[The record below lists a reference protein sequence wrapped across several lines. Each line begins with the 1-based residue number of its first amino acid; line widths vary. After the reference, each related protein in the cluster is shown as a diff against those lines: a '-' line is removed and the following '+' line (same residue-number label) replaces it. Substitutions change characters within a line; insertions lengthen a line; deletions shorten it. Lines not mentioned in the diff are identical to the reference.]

1 MSSRLPLA
9 RYRRWMPLLGL
20 TLGAALL
27 AIPVAKHR
35 AGATA
40 GTTNPHVPWAN
51 NTSQS
56 GINVAPTSVRPTP
69 VARDAAPR
77 HRVAARPRPRRQTP
91 TATKVRVTRVRR
103 PATAKLASA
112 PTAKSARRSVDAY
125 RGLGSWVDIYD
136 PRAFARPAAAIR
148 NMAAHGVRTLYVET
162 SNSDQSLPIM
172 HPAQLRILIREAHA
186 HKMRIVAWYLPR
198 FTSVSHDAARIEKAI
213 HFHTADGQRFDS
225 FALDIE
231 STDVGNVAARNRAVQ
246 QLSAKVRRMAG
257 PSYPL
262 GAIIPSP
269 LDIKHGF
276 WGNPFPYRA
285 LARTYDAF
293 LPMSYYT
300 FRVHGAGP
308 TRARTIADVRLI
320 RAQPG
325 CSRVPIHMIGGLAN
339 KSNPAEVRALASG
352 VRASR
357 SIGGSLY
364 TWSGTSPAEWRQLRS
379 LSSLK

>member
-1 MSSRLPLA
+1 MSSRLPLN

-20 TLGAALL
+20 VLGTALL

-35 AGATA
+35 SSAAV
-40 GTTNPHVPWAN
+40 GTTNPQVPWAN

-56 GINVAPTSVRPTP
+56 GISVPATP
-69 VARDAAPR
+69 AHATRVARDAAPR
-77 HRVAARPRPRRQTP
+77 RRAASQARPRRQTP
-91 TATKVRVTRVRR
+91 SATTVRVTRARR
-103 PATAKLASA
+103 PIAAKPVRVAA
-112 PTAKSARRSVDAY
+112 AKPARRSVDAY

-136 PRAFARPAAAIR
+136 PQAFVRPAAAVR
-148 NMAAHGVRTLYVET
+148 DMAAHGVRTLYVET

-172 HPAQLRILIREAHA
+172 HPAQMRILIREAHA

-198 FTSVSHDAARIEKAI
+198 FTSVARDAERIEKAI

-231 STDVGNVAARNRAVQ
+231 STNVSNVAARNRAVQ
-246 QLSAKVRRMAG
+246 QLSAKVRRLAG

-300 FRVHGAGP
+300 FRVNGAGP

-325 CSRVPIHMIGGLAN
+325 CSKMPVHVIGGLAN

-352 VRASR
+352 IRASR

-379 LSSLK
+379 LSSMK